1 MPKGMCQC
9 SNGRSKNPLALAM
22 GSVKN
27 TIYHSNSNIVY
38 SCKYH
43 VVWCPKYRRK
53 VLTNGVDVRLKELL
67 QESIDI
73 VPDEDGNLMVMGVR
87 ILTEFSD
94 TDTTPNTYLRDVTF
108 ELKKTSV
115 IGLSGVE
122 GFTNEYVLVITYKHN
137 LALNESVDLYNY
149 KPQQL
154 AYGDSMTMYGR
165 IAQEGNAAW
174 NNWFPISSVGGG
186 GGGNN
191 FIVSDS
197 EPQDQEEG
205 DYWAEPLD

>member
-1 MPKGMCQC
+1 MAEMKQSTYQQVRENMEKLAAFIGDGDIASIQEIINRIAALEDDMD
-9 SNGRSKNPLALAM
+9 KILNPDAG
-22 GSVKN
+22 GSG
-27 TIYHSNSNIVY
+27 TSGS
-38 SCKYH
+38 
-43 VVWCPKYRRK
+43 
-53 VLTNGVDVRLKELL
+53 
-67 QESIDI
+67 DI
-73 VPDEDGNLMVMGVR
+73 VPDAEGNLMVMGVR

-94 TDTTPNTYLRDVTF
+94 MDTMPNTYLRDVTF

-149 KPQQL
+149 KPQQF

-174 NNWFPISSVGGG
+174 NNWFPVSSAGGG

>member
-1 MPKGMCQC
+1 MAEMKQSTYQQVRENMEKLAAFIGDGDITSIQEIINRINALEDDMD
-9 SNGRSKNPLALAM
+9 KILNPDTG
-22 GSVKN
+22 GSG
-27 TIYHSNSNIVY
+27 TSGS
-38 SCKYH
+38 
-43 VVWCPKYRRK
+43 
-53 VLTNGVDVRLKELL
+53 
-67 QESIDI
+67 DI
-73 VPDEDGNLMVMGVR
+73 VPDAEGNLMVMGVR

-94 TDTTPNTYLRDVTF
+94 MDTMPNTYLRDVTF

-174 NNWFPISSVGGG
+174 NNWFPISSAGGG

>member
-1 MPKGMCQC
+1 MAEMKQSTYQQVRENMEKLAAFIGDGDITSIKEIIDRIIALEEDMD
-9 SNGRSKNPLALAM
+9 KIMNPGGG
-22 GSVKN
+22 GSG
-27 TIYHSNSNIVY
+27 TGGS
-38 SCKYH
+38 
-43 VVWCPKYRRK
+43 
-53 VLTNGVDVRLKELL
+53 
-67 QESIDI
+67 DI

-87 ILTEFSD
+87 VLTEFSD
-94 TDTTPNTYLRDVTF
+94 TDTTPNAYLRDVTF

-154 AYGDSMTMYGR
+154 AYGDSMTIYGR

-174 NNWFPISSVGGG
+174 NNWFPISSAGGG
-186 GGGNN
+186 DGGNN

>member
-1 MPKGMCQC
+1 MAEMKQSTYQQVRENMEKLAAFIGDGDIASIQEIINRIAALEDDMD
-9 SNGRSKNPLALAM
+9 KILNPDAG
-22 GSVKN
+22 GSG
-27 TIYHSNSNIVY
+27 TSGS
-38 SCKYH
+38 
-43 VVWCPKYRRK
+43 
-53 VLTNGVDVRLKELL
+53 
-67 QESIDI
+67 DI
-73 VPDEDGNLMVMGVR
+73 VPDAEGNLMVMGVR

-94 TDTTPNTYLRDVTF
+94 MDTMPNTYLRDVTF

-174 NNWFPISSVGGG
+174 NNWFPVSSAGGG

>member
-1 MPKGMCQC
+1 MAEMKQSTYQQVRENMEKLAAFIGDGDIASIQEIINRITALEDNMD
-9 SNGRSKNPLALAM
+9 KILNPDAG
-22 GSVKN
+22 GSG
-27 TIYHSNSNIVY
+27 TSGS
-38 SCKYH
+38 
-43 VVWCPKYRRK
+43 
-53 VLTNGVDVRLKELL
+53 
-67 QESIDI
+67 DI
-73 VPDEDGNLMVMGVR
+73 VPDAEGNLMVMGVR

-94 TDTTPNTYLRDVTF
+94 TDTMPNTYLRDVTF
-108 ELKKTSV
+108 ELKKTSA

-137 LALNESVDLYNY
+137 LASNESVDLYNY

-154 AYGDSMTMYGR
+154 AYGDSMTIYGR

-174 NNWFPISSVGGG
+174 NNWFPVSSAGG

-205 DYWAEPLD
+205 DYWAEPLG

>member
-1 MPKGMCQC
+1 MAEMKQSTYQQVRENMEKLAAFIGDGDIASIQEIINRISALEDDMD
-9 SNGRSKNPLALAM
+9 KILNPDAG
-22 GSVKN
+22 GSG
-27 TIYHSNSNIVY
+27 TSGS
-38 SCKYH
+38 
-43 VVWCPKYRRK
+43 
-53 VLTNGVDVRLKELL
+53 
-67 QESIDI
+67 DI
-73 VPDEDGNLMVMGVR
+73 VPDAEGNLMVMGVR

-94 TDTTPNTYLRDVTF
+94 MDTMPNTYLRDVTF
-108 ELKKTSV
+108 ELKKTSA

-174 NNWFPISSVGGG
+174 NNWFPISSAGGG

>member
-1 MPKGMCQC
+1 MKQSTYQQVRENMEKLAAFIGDGDIASIQEIINRISALEDNMD
-9 SNGRSKNPLALAM
+9 KILNPDAG
-22 GSVKN
+22 GSG
-27 TIYHSNSNIVY
+27 TSGS
-38 SCKYH
+38 
-43 VVWCPKYRRK
+43 
-53 VLTNGVDVRLKELL
+53 
-67 QESIDI
+67 DI
-73 VPDEDGNLMVMGVR
+73 VPDAEGNLMVMGVR

-94 TDTTPNTYLRDVTF
+94 MDTMPNTYLRDVTF

-137 LALNESVDLYNY
+137 LALDESVDLYNY

-174 NNWFPISSVGGG
+174 NNWFPVSSAGGG

-205 DYWAEPLD
+205 DYWCEPIE

>member
-1 MPKGMCQC
+1 MAEMKQSTYQQVRENMEKLAAFIGDGDITSIQEIINRITALEGDMD
-9 SNGRSKNPLALAM
+9 KILNPDTG
-22 GSVKN
+22 GSG
-27 TIYHSNSNIVY
+27 TSGS
-38 SCKYH
+38 
-43 VVWCPKYRRK
+43 
-53 VLTNGVDVRLKELL
+53 
-67 QESIDI
+67 DI
-73 VPDEDGNLMVMGVR
+73 IPDAEGNLMVMGVR

-94 TDTTPNTYLRDVTF
+94 VDTAPNTYLRDVTF

-137 LALNESVDLYNY
+137 LVSNESVDLYNY

-154 AYGDSMTMYGR
+154 AYGDSMTIYGR

-174 NNWFPISSVGGG
+174 NDWFPVSSAGGG

-191 FIVSDS
+191 FIVSDN
-197 EPQDQEEG
+197 EPEDQEEG
-205 DYWAEPLD
+205 DYWAEPLG

>member
-1 MPKGMCQC
+1 MAEMKQSTYQQVRENMEKLAAFIGDGDIASIQEIINRISALEDNMD
-9 SNGRSKNPLALAM
+9 KILNPDAG
-22 GSVKN
+22 GSG
-27 TIYHSNSNIVY
+27 TSGS
-38 SCKYH
+38 
-43 VVWCPKYRRK
+43 
-53 VLTNGVDVRLKELL
+53 
-67 QESIDI
+67 DI
-73 VPDEDGNLMVMGVR
+73 VPDAEGNLMVMGVR

-94 TDTTPNTYLRDVTF
+94 MDTMPNTYLRDVTF

-174 NNWFPISSVGGG
+174 NNWFPVSSAGGG

-205 DYWAEPLD
+205 DYWCEPIE

>member
-1 MPKGMCQC
+1 MAEMKQSTYQQVRENMEKLAAFIGDGDITSIQEIINRITALEDDMD
-9 SNGRSKNPLALAM
+9 KILNPDTG
-22 GSVKN
+22 GSG
-27 TIYHSNSNIVY
+27 TSGS
-38 SCKYH
+38 
-43 VVWCPKYRRK
+43 
-53 VLTNGVDVRLKELL
+53 
-67 QESIDI
+67 DI
-73 VPDEDGNLMVMGVR
+73 VPDAEGNLMVMGVR

-94 TDTTPNTYLRDVTF
+94 MDTMPNTYLRDVTF

-115 IGLSGVE
+115 IGLSDVE

-174 NNWFPISSVGGG
+174 NNWFPISSAGGG

>member
-1 MPKGMCQC
+1 MAEMKQSTYQQVRENMEKLAAFIGDGDIASIQEIINRIAALEDDMD
-9 SNGRSKNPLALAM
+9 KILNPDAG
-22 GSVKN
+22 GSG
-27 TIYHSNSNIVY
+27 TSGS
-38 SCKYH
+38 
-43 VVWCPKYRRK
+43 
-53 VLTNGVDVRLKELL
+53 
-67 QESIDI
+67 DI
-73 VPDEDGNLMVMGVR
+73 VPDAEGNLMVMGVR

-94 TDTTPNTYLRDVTF
+94 MDTMPNTYLRDVTF

-165 IAQEGNAAW
+165 IAQEGNTAW
-174 NNWFPISSVGGG
+174 NNWFPISSAGGG

-191 FIVSDS
+191 FIVSDN
-197 EPQDQEEG
+197 EPEDQEEG
-205 DYWAEPLD
+205 DYWAEPLS